1 MFNDLLDE
9 TKAFKHQITV
19 KMLLKKYKGTK
30 IQFSP
35 VYFNSTT
42 KIVINHRFDL
52 DKSFQ
57 EISYRIDNW
66 ISERSGWIAES
77 INSQYINISPYR
89 PLIGSSSVK
98 LPLELGLINKKK
110 HLIKNVFL
118 VPC

>member
-9 TKAFKHQITV
+9 TKAFKYQITV

-30 IQFSP
+30 IEFFP

-42 KIVINHRFDL
+42 KIVINYRFDL

-66 ISERSGWIAES
+66 ISERSGWIVES
-77 INSQYINISPYR
+77 INSQYMNISPYR
-89 PLIGSSSVK
+89 PLIGSS
-98 LPLELGLINKKK
+98 
-110 HLIKNVFL
+110 
-118 VPC
+118 